1 MPKPEIRINDECRN
15 PNADGKWKTAKPPS
29 DNRAAIQRATYLFV
43 IRISSL
49 IRISDFVIRHFNGG
63 CADPSL
69 RYSKAHMI
77 SALTGELRRVEE
89 DRIQIQAGPMLYEL
103 LVPASDQAELQASV
117 GQTLT
122 LHTIFYL
129 GGDPSRGGME
139 PTLIG
144 FLRGEDRKFFN
155 LFTTVKG
162 IGPKTA
168 LKALTVPVGEI
179 AVAIESK
186 DSRFLVKL
194 NGIGKR
200 TAELIVAELAGK
212 VKAFATGHGTKAT
225 IPSPH
230 RRPEMEEDAILALM
244 AMGERRPDAEHLL
257 ERAKQGNAELK
268 TTDGLLREMLRMRS
282 MGRNRD

>member
-1 MPKPEIRINDECRN
+1 
-15 PNADGKWKTAKPPS
+15 
-29 DNRAAIQRATYLFV
+29 
-43 IRISSL
+43 
-49 IRISDFVIRHFNGG
+49 
-63 CADPSL
+63 
-69 RYSKAHMI
+69 MI
-77 SALTGELRRVEE
+77 SALTGELRRVDE
-89 DRIQIQAGPMLYEL
+89 DRIHLQAGPMLYEL
-103 LVPASDQAELQASV
+103 LVPASDVMELHASV

-129 GGDPSRGGME
+129 SGDPSRGGME

-144 FLRGEDRKFFN
+144 FMRPGDRKFFN

-179 AVAIESK
+179 AMAIESK
-186 DSRFLVKL
+186 DSRFLVGL

-212 VKAFATGHGTKAT
+212 VRDFATGYGSKAT
-225 IPSPH
+225 VVSAH
-230 RRPEMEEDAILALM
+230 RRPPMEEDAILALM

-257 ERAKQGNAELK
+257 ERAKQADPDLK
-268 TTDGLLREMLRMRS
+268 TTDALLREMLRMRT
-282 MGRNRD
+282 NR